1 MRGNR
6 TTSAPATRQSQAQAF
21 GSHPNA
27 PRGQR

>member
-1 MRGNR
+1 MGESNHRG
-6 TTSAPATRQSQAQAF
+6 TATRQSQAQAF